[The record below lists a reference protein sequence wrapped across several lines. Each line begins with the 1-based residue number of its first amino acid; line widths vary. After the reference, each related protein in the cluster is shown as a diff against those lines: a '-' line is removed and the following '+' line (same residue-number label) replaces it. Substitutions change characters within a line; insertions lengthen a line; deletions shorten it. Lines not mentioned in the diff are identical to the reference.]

1 MNVDEDDDVDEADAA
16 DGTAGTH
23 HETTRTDDDMAG
35 IPHSRE

>member
-16 DGTAGTH
+16 DGTQD
-23 HETTRTDDDMAG
+23 ETTRTDDDMAG

>member
-1 MNVDEDDDVDEADAA
+1 MNVDEDDGVDET